1 MTMIIAGMAVI
12 MEAMDPTATGADPMV
27 IVAIP
32 VMAVMAV
39 MAVMVAIPVMGVMV
53 SRGQLL

>member
-39 MAVMVAIPVMGVMV
+39 MVAIPVMVVMVVMV